1 MKIVLEERAKLVA
14 LGLGYYQFLE
24 TDSFE
29 PAAIGITNDN
39 ILIYSDFEPDEIQ
52 NDAFAF
58 SVKKFI
64 SLCDVKSVIVEKIVK
79 HNELKRFMRLNI
91 VMKDIELST
100 YFYFDKAD
108 KKYMKKVI
116 KELKYADIRIVK
128 RTVDLRPIA

>member
-24 TDSFE
+24 TDAFE
-29 PAAIGITNDN
+29 PAAIGVTNDN
-39 ILIYSDFEPDEIQ
+39 IVIYSDFGPDEIQ

-58 SVKKFI
+58 SVKKAI
-64 SLCDVKSVIVEKIVK
+64 PLSEIKSVVVEKIVK
-79 HNELKRFMRLNI
+79 HEELKRFMRLNI
-91 VMKDIELST
+91 VMKDVELST
-100 YFYFDKAD
+100 FFYFDKVD